1 MPDSFV
7 DVTYRG
13 LSLGKRLKLAELR
26 PTTGYVELPQP
37 MPVGTALAIATEE
50 GVAFP
55 ATVVSVREQTG
66 GSDKPAGMV
75 VQPAFD
81 GDDARAWW
89 KERVTLPELVKAQPK
104 PPAVPPPVPP
114 GIVVVQKR
122 VTKPGIGV
130 PELVDDGQDTGVMDA
145 VDPAMLDEADVKI
158 VDDGKRTVAMDAVD
172 LAALGI
178 DLSTT
183 SSGSLPA
190 QDDDDGNGN
199 GRADSEGDNKPE
211 GGKPRKK
218 RKKR

>member
-1 MPDSFV
+1 MADSFV

-13 LSLGKRLKLAELR
+13 LTLGKRLKLVELR
-26 PTTGYVELPQP
+26 PTSGYVELPQP
-37 MPVGTALAIATEE
+37 MPVGTAIAIATDE

-55 ATVVSVREQTG
+55 ATVIAIREQTG
-66 GSDKPAGMV
+66 GSERPPGMV
-75 VQPAFD
+75 VSPAFEH
-81 GDDARAWW
+81 DDARAWW
-89 KERVTLPELVKAQPK
+89 KERVTLPELTRPR
-104 PPAVPPPVPP
+104 PTPPPVPA
-114 GIVVVQKR
+114 GVVVVQKR

-145 VDPAMLDEADVKI
+145 IDPEVLAEAESKI

-172 LAALGI
+172 LAALGL
-178 DLSTT
+178 DQAAT

-199 GRADSEGDNKPE
+199 GRADSEGDNKPD
-211 GGKPRKK
+211 GGKSRKK